1 MKKLTAALLAS
12 AMISGQAFAGG
23 LAEPIVEPLV
33 IEERAPTGTAAG
45 IIVPILALVLF
56 GLAITGGNGDS
67 GDDGGDGG
75 DGGDA
80 VF

>member
-23 LAEPIVEPLV
+23 LAQPIVEPV
-33 IEERAPTGTAAG
+33 VVVEERAPTGTAAG

-56 GLAITGGNGDS
+56 GLAITGGNGDDDV
-67 GDDGGDGG
+67 GD
-75 DGGDA
+75 
-80 VF
+80 